1 MDHDTSI
8 KTMAAERYLLEELSS
23 SERDEFELHFFECP
37 ECAES
42 VRSGF
47 QFGESAKNAFAQ
59 DARLASEPV
68 WWNRIHSWL
77 AWIQPRMLVPVSA
90 CIALAAFSG
99 YQNGVQIP
107 ALRSQINQLEQ
118 PQVLATALLAP
129 SSRSTPPSIVI
140 PSGSRFVQLSLATTV
155 VTQAQRYQCDLRT
168 SSGKSVT
175 TIFVPVLDP
184 DATLNLLVPVD
195 AISAGDYEVIL
206 SALNGDS
213 RVQLERYRFVFVR
226 K

>member
-8 KTMAAERYLLEELSS
+8 KTMAAERYLLGELSS
-23 SERDEFELHFFECP
+23 SELDGFELHFFECT

-42 VRSGF
+42 VRHGF
-47 QFGESAKNAFAQ
+47 HFGENAKIAFAR
-59 DARLASEPV
+59 DAPPASQAT
-68 WWNRIHSWL
+68 WWGRIRWWL
-77 AWIQPRMLVPVSA
+77 YSMQPKMLVPVTA

-107 ALRSQINQLEQ
+107 ALRSEVNQLEK

-140 PSGSRFVQLSLATTV
+140 PPDSRFVQLSLATPL
-155 VTQAQRYQCDLRT
+155 VTPARRYQCDLRT
-168 SSGKSVT
+168 STGKSVT
-175 TIFVPVLDP
+175 TLFVPALDS
-184 DATLNLLVPVD
+184 DAPLNLLVP
-195 AISAGDYEVIL
+195 ISNISTGDYEVIL
-206 SALNGDS
+206 SAINGDS
-213 RVQLERYRFVFVR
+213 RVQLEHYRFVLIR